1 MFKKEK
7 LYKIVYKPVYKSGY
21 YSDDAST
28 LIVVGRD
35 PVHAMK
41 KFYEIAGTNVRDILE
56 FVEIRPK
63 TEGGENIGK

>member
-7 LYKIVYKPVYKSGY
+7 LYKIVYKTSY
-21 YSDDAST
+21 YSDDAKT

-41 KFYEIAGTNVRDILE
+41 KFYEIVGTSVRDILE
-56 FVEIRPK
+56 FTEIK
-63 TEGGENIGK
+63 LKNEGGENYGK

>member
-7 LYKIVYKPVYKSGY
+7 LYKIVYKTSY
-21 YSDDAST
+21 YSDDAKT

-41 KFYEIAGTNVRDILE
+41 KFYEIVGTSVRDITE

-63 TEGGENIGK
+63 IEGGENIGK

>member
-7 LYKIVYKPVYKSGY
+7 LYKIVYKTNY
-21 YSDDAST
+21 YSDNAKT

-41 KFYEIAGTNVRDILE
+41 KFYNIVGASVRDITE
-56 FVEIRPK
+56 FIEIRTK
-63 TEGGENIGK
+63 NEGGENYGK